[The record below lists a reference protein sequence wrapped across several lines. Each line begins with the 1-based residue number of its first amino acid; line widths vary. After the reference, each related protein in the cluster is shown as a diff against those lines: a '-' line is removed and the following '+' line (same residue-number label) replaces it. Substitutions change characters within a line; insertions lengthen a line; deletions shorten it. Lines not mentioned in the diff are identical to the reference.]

1 MFQHT
6 LKTSLAGA
14 DRDESASKSWP
25 SFSLPHRDWLG
36 VGSHQLKHRTK
47 NLTTLTS
54 WILSGA
60 ENGRGRR
67 GGGGGGGGND
77 CYSCGESEAE
87 LSCCRSTVTGGKIT
101 LQGTRKHI
109 PELAPLN

>member
-1 MFQHT
+1 MLFQHT

-14 DRDESASKSWP
+14 DRDESASNKSWP

-36 VGSHQLKHRTK
+36 VGSHQLKHPPK
-47 NLTTLTS
+47 SLTTLTS

-87 LSCCRSTVTGGKIT
+87 LSCCRSTV